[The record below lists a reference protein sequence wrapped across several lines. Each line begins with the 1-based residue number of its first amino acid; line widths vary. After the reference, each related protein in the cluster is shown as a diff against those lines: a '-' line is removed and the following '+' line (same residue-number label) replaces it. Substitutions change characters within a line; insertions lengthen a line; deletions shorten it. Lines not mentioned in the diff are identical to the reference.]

1 VESWWS
7 LSLSFFLAVE
17 EVEKVFEETFEKKEG
32 EAPSSSSLLFLLL
45 RCLEAPLLMHV
56 DRTPE

>member
-1 VESWWS
+1 
-7 LSLSFFLAVE
+7 LAVE